1 MKKCVVVDPSIYQI
15 SNSPIGEL
23 TNLLSSLDIEI
34 DYTFTQQL
42 SKPHSSTYVGRGFLY
57 QVKTYIDNA
66 DIKLVCFNNDLTP
79 LQISNISQILDCEV
93 YDRSMVILKIFALR
107 ANSKEAKLQ
116 VEVAYLKYMANRLID
131 SNKNYS
137 QVTSGG
143 AGGVTNRGSGE
154 KEINI
159 KRYLIKKQIKDKE
172 DELQKMVLLR
182 KNQRKERKSSL
193 PVVAIVGYTNAGKST
208 LMNNFIRL
216 GENDKKQ
223 KILEENRLFAT
234 LSTTTRYIKM
244 KNHYPFL
251 LTDTVGFISSLPT
264 PLIKA
269 FRSTLEEIKEA
280 DLLIHVVDCST
291 GHVYED
297 CKVTMDTLKEIG
309 VDNKKMIYL
318 YNKVDLRDTPFI
330 PFVDEDELIVSLKDD
345 SYMEDIASLI
355 DSYLEDF
362 YFEVSLLIP
371 FENSSDFYKIQNE
384 EAIVEIKQNDLGY
397 DIVAKIAKSNY
408 KYYSKYL
415 KLKQEL
421 LK

>member
-1 MKKCVVVDPSIYQI
+1 MEKCVVIDPSIYKVD
-15 SNSPIGEL
+15 NSPLGEL
-23 TNLLSSLDIEI
+23 TNLLSSLDIVI
-34 DYTFTQQL
+34 DYVFSQQL
-42 SKPHSSTYVGRGFLY
+42 DKPHSSSYVGRGFLY
-57 QVKTYIDNA
+57 EIKTYIDNA
-66 DIKLVCFNNDLTP
+66 GIKLVCFNNDLSP
-79 LQISNISQILDCEV
+79 LQISSISKILDCEV

-107 ANSKEAKLQ
+107 ASSKEAKLQ

-131 SNKNYS
+131 VNKNYS

-143 AGGVTNRGSGE
+143 AGGLTNRGSGE

-159 KRYLIKKQIKDKE
+159 KRYLIKKQIKEKE
-172 DELQKMVLLR
+172 EELKKMVSLR

-216 GENDKKQ
+216 GENEKKQ
-223 KILEENRLFAT
+223 AILEENRLFAT
-234 LSTTTRYIKM
+234 LNTTTRYIKM

-280 DLLIHVVDCST
+280 DLLIHVVDCSSN
-291 GHVYED
+291 HVYED
-297 CKVTMDTLKEIG
+297 CKVTLDTLESIG
-309 VDNKKMIYL
+309 VKDKKMIYL
-318 YNKVDLRDTPFI
+318 YNKVDLRSSPYL

-355 DSYLEDF
+355 DNNLNDF
-362 YFEVSLLIP
+362 YYEVNLLIP

-384 EAIVEIKQNDLGY
+384 EALVELKESDLGY
-397 DIVAKIAKSNY
+397 DCIAKISKSHY
-408 KYYSKYL
+408 KYYAKYL
-415 KLKQEL
+415 TLKQEL
-421 LK
+421 L

>member
-1 MKKCVVVDPSIYQI
+1 MEKCVVIDPSIYKVD
-15 SNSPIGEL
+15 NSPIGEL

-34 DYTFTQQL
+34 DYVFSQQL
-42 SKPHSSTYVGRGFLY
+42 EKPHSSSYVGRGFLY
-57 QVKTYIDNA
+57 EIKTYIDNA
-66 DIKLVCFNNDLTP
+66 GIKLVCFNNDLSP
-79 LQISNISQILDCEV
+79 LQISTISKILDCEV

-107 ANSKEAKLQ
+107 ASSKEAKLQ

-131 SNKNYS
+131 VNKNYS

-143 AGGVTNRGSGE
+143 AGGLTNRGSGE

-159 KRYLIKKQIKDKE
+159 KRYLIKKQIKEKE
-172 DELQKMVLLR
+172 EELKKMVSLR

-216 GENDKKQ
+216 GENEKKQ
-223 KILEENRLFAT
+223 AILEENRLFAT
-234 LSTTTRYIKM
+234 LNTTTRYIKM

-280 DLLIHVVDCST
+280 DLLIHVVDCSSN
-291 GHVYED
+291 HVYED
-297 CKVTMDTLKEIG
+297 CKVTLDTLESIG
-309 VDNKKMIYL
+309 VKDKNMIYL
-318 YNKVDLRDTPFI
+318 YNKVDLRSSPYL

-355 DSYLEDF
+355 DNNLTNF
-362 YFEVSLLIP
+362 YYEVNLLIP

-384 EAIVEIKQNDLGY
+384 EALVELKESDLGY
-397 DIVAKIAKSNY
+397 DCIAKISKSHY
-408 KYYSKYL
+408 KYYAKYL
-415 KLKQEL
+415 TLKQEL
-421 LK
+421 L

>member
-1 MKKCVVVDPSIYQI
+1 MKCVVIDPNIFQI
-15 SNSPIGEL
+15 DNSPISEL

-42 SKPHSSTYVGRGFLY
+42 SKPHSSSYVGKGFLY

-79 LQISNISQILDCEV
+79 LQISNISKILDCEV

-107 ANSKEAKLQ
+107 ASSKEAKLQ

-131 SNKNYS
+131 ANKNYS

-143 AGGVTNRGSGE
+143 KGGVTNRGSGE

-223 KILEENRLFAT
+223 NILEENRLFAT

-251 LTDTVGFISSLPT
+251 LTDTVGFISNLPT

-280 DLLIHVVDCST
+280 DLLIHVVDCSSR
-291 GHVYED
+291 HVYED
-297 CKVTMDTLKEIG
+297 CKVTLDTLKEIG
-309 VDNKKMIYL
+309 VQDKKMIYL

-345 SYMEDIASLI
+345 IYMDDIASLI
-355 DSYLEDF
+355 DTYLEDF
-362 YFEVSLLIP
+362 YYEVSILIP
-371 FENSSDFYKIQNE
+371 FENSNDYYKLQNE

-397 DIVAKIAKSNY
+397 DITAKIAKSNY

>member
-1 MKKCVVVDPSIYQI
+1 MKKCVVIDPSIYQI
-15 SNSPIGEL
+15 SNSPIDEL

-79 LQISNISQILDCEV
+79 LQIANISQILDCEV

-371 FENSSDFYKIQNE
+371 FENSSDFYKIKNE

>member
-1 MKKCVVVDPSIYQI
+1 MKKCVVIDPSIYQI

-23 TNLLSSLDIEI
+23 NNLLSSLDIEI

-79 LQISNISQILDCEV
+79 LQISNISQILDCEI

>member
-1 MKKCVVVDPSIYQI
+1 MKCVVIDPNIFQI
-15 SNSPIGEL
+15 DNSPISEL

-42 SKPHSSTYVGRGFLY
+42 SKPHSSSYVGKGFLY

-79 LQISNISQILDCEV
+79 LQISNISKILDCEV

-107 ANSKEAKLQ
+107 ASSKEAKLQ

-131 SNKNYS
+131 ANKNYS

-143 AGGVTNRGSGE
+143 KGGVTNRGSGE

-223 KILEENRLFAT
+223 NILEENRLFAT

-251 LTDTVGFISSLPT
+251 LTDTVGFISNLPT

-280 DLLIHVVDCST
+280 DLLIHVVDCSS

-297 CKVTMDTLKEIG
+297 CKVTLDTLKEIG
-309 VDNKKMIYL
+309 VQDKKMIYL

-345 SYMEDIASLI
+345 IYMDDIASLI
-355 DSYLEDF
+355 DTYLEDF
-362 YFEVSLLIP
+362 YYEVSILIP
-371 FENSSDFYKIQNE
+371 FENSNDYYKLQNE

-397 DIVAKIAKSNY
+397 DITAKIAKSNY

>member
-1 MKKCVVVDPSIYQI
+1 MEKCVVIDPSIYKVD
-15 SNSPIGEL
+15 NSPIGEL

-34 DYTFTQQL
+34 DYVFSQQL
-42 SKPHSSTYVGRGFLY
+42 EKPHSSSYVGRGFLY
-57 QVKTYIDNA
+57 EIKTYIDNA
-66 DIKLVCFNNDLTP
+66 GIKLVCFNNDLSP
-79 LQISNISQILDCEV
+79 LQISTISKILDCEV

-107 ANSKEAKLQ
+107 ASSKEAKLQ
-116 VEVAYLKYMANRLID
+116 VEVAYFKYMANRLID
-131 SNKNYS
+131 VNKNYS

-143 AGGVTNRGSGE
+143 AGGLTNRGSGE

-159 KRYLIKKQIKDKE
+159 KRYLIKKQIKEKE
-172 DELQKMVLLR
+172 EELKKMVSLR

-216 GENDKKQ
+216 GENEKKQ
-223 KILEENRLFAT
+223 AILEENRLFAT
-234 LSTTTRYIKM
+234 LNTTTRYIKM

-280 DLLIHVVDCST
+280 DLLIHVVDCSSN
-291 GHVYED
+291 HVYED
-297 CKVTMDTLKEIG
+297 CKVTLDTLESIG
-309 VDNKKMIYL
+309 VKDKKMIYL
-318 YNKVDLRDTPFI
+318 YNKVDLRSSPYL

-355 DSYLEDF
+355 DNNLTDF
-362 YFEVSLLIP
+362 YYEVNLLIP

-384 EAIVEIKQNDLGY
+384 EALVELKESDLGY
-397 DIVAKIAKSNY
+397 DCIAKISKSHY
-408 KYYSKYL
+408 KYYAKYL
-415 KLKQEL
+415 TLKQEL
-421 LK
+421 L